1 MRMCLAFCIQLL
13 SGAEMTEMEQ
23 RILVGSNLIGL
34 ALYAGSKQE
43 ESLLAFEWIYNL
55 LVCLYI
61 MLSLVCGESLPAV
74 LFIVLQCMLSVCL
87 IVCMLSVHLTVCM
100 LSVRLIVCM
109 LSVRLPVCMLSVRF
123 PVCMLSVRLP
133 VCMLSVRLTVCKLSV
148 RLPVCMLSV
157 CLPVCMLSVHLTV
170 CKLSVCLIVCMLSVC
185 LPVCMLSVC
194 LPVCM
199 LSVRLTVCM
208 LSVRLTVCMLS
219 VRLTVCM
226 LSVRLPVCMLSVHLT
241 VCMLS
246 VCLTVCMLKSLFF
259 RMNPILCISLGYSH
273 STWSTVIYSVFQLC
287 WTPLVRITQSSRCSI
302 DSNLLFF
309 LLSHEILTVSSL
321 LSISIC
327 SLYSHSMQN
336 LFSSYISVINIMVC
350 TGSALVDSSVPLHC
364 TDMTVAKLK
373 LFNCSM
379 AIKRPSVGKHY

>member
-1 MRMCLAFCIQLL
+1 
-13 SGAEMTEMEQ
+13 MTEMEQ

-61 MLSLVCGESLPAV
+61 MLSLVCGESLPGV

-87 IVCMLSVHLTVCM
+87 IVCMLSVRLTVCM
-100 LSVRLIVCM
+100 LSVHLIVCMLNVHLIVCM
-109 LSVRLPVCMLSVRF
+109 LSVHLIVCM
-123 PVCMLSVRLP
+123 
-133 VCMLSVRLTVCKLSV
+133 
-148 RLPVCMLSV
+148 
-157 CLPVCMLSVHLTV
+157 
-170 CKLSVCLIVCMLSVC
+170 LSVCLIVCMLSVC
-185 LPVCMLSVC
+185 LIVCMLSLHLTVCMLSVHFT
-194 LPVCM
+194 VCM
-199 LSVRLTVCM
+199 LSVHFTVCMLSLRLTVCM
-208 LSVRLTVCMLS
+208 LSVRFIVCMLI
-219 VRLTVCM
+219 M
-226 LSVRLPVCMLSVHLT
+226 LLIL
-241 VCMLS
+241 
-246 VCLTVCMLKSLFF
+246 CMLKSLFF
-259 RMNPILCISLGYSH
+259 RMNPIHCISLGYSH
-273 STWSTVIYSVFQLC
+273 STWSTVICSVFQLC
-287 WTPLVRITQSSRCSI
+287 WTPLVRITQSSRCSN

-309 LLSHEILTVSSL
+309 LLSHEILKVSPL

-350 TGSALVDSSVPLHC
+350 TGSVLVDCSVPLHC